1 MDSNLIKYEDLGNN
15 NTNNNFNNEND
26 DSIYYEYA
34 RHKQEQQWNNIRQT
48 LKAVSEIEGDKAGEI
63 QRFKE
68 QFNLPEDFDLKDD
81 DETFEY
87 IKKRK
92 REEYILNQNFARIN
106 PVLAKQLEDPK
117 FAALAH
123 DNIEH
128 LQEYYTTTRSL
139 TAIPRFV
146 KNEIVGLPQGIHK
159 GWLSNERGLLG
170 YQLMT
175 GDENNE
181 YHQGDR
187 IKKFIAADIFG
198 AFSKKQS
205 REEKLERIKEIDKKI
220 GLYNADGVGWLEAG
234 GYYFGQWGRTLP
246 AAATTGIVT
255 AKINAKIGAL
265 MGSVVP
271 VKGTAIGGIL
281 GATTG
286 LPAAYNYMF
295 LNSYMVEGGNS
306 YLDAIQRVGGLNHE
320 DAAKQAQFVG
330 ILAGAVERIGLP
342 FLFGAGSRLTSKT
355 LVGMGSNKWLAG
367 SISRSGLDKKL
378 QPAWNMFNKR
388 ILRKATNVS
397 LSDKFEQLTKYSV
410 SRSIFADIA
419 QNVLT
424 ENATEVTQELIN
436 IIGYNIAAELAT
448 YETTNISAEETGE
461 RILNVLADTTKGM
474 LTFGILTSGGGYYR
488 TANNLRQSDSD
499 QQYIDKMLEITQND
513 KTLKR
518 NKNLWQRYMDL
529 VGERNGV
536 KDFYIDAKTFQQ
548 QLDDNDISMEQLELF
563 SPELSEQLK
572 KADEEGLVGKN
583 IKITTGDYLANVAGT
598 EFHNILRPHIRLGA
612 ETYSQAEFQEVY
624 KIKDQMLDKALTDI
638 KKGTEEFKQ
647 SQREAR
653 AYKKQI
659 KEQLIATGQYTKES
673 ATALANLPLNFAL
686 TFAKRSNMS
695 IKDFLNKYL
704 YSVQFE
710 GKPKTF
716 GDDFFN
722 QNGSIKTESTLFK
735 NWFGKSKI
743 KNADGTPRVA
753 YHGTTASFDRF
764 DLDNPNKYDMGFLGK
779 GIYLT
784 LNEGHAKTYARQ
796 KSVRTNAKEADRV
809 VMPLYVRLENPYRET
824 DRDRK
829 RQIKEGGTAARDN
842 YKNKLISEGHDGVLM
857 VNPTT
862 NEITEVVVFD
872 PNAVKSVNNKGSWS
886 REVDNIYEQQLQ
898 TFEQQSKQQEQG
910 KLVPQAVF
918 QIANI
923 VENFDFA
930 KSKPF
935 ATNRQ
940 FKLEIQ
946 NRVKNEAKKGGVD
959 VSKFTSEVE
968 KYLVQTLL
976 ADANYA
982 LIENPNAIGWYNEK
996 VTKAVRLLSLVY
1008 PKLATD
1014 TRHGFIF
1021 KWALATTSNGIKVD
1035 KNFEYAAD
1043 VYEKWLRSEEE
1054 LGEGNGRLPELM
1066 LNKQGEPTGG
1076 ESRAAMEKSF
1086 RRLNDLL
1093 NNKPFKELEEF
1104 MRTKHTAKEVNE
1116 FVGLDRDG
1124 IQIKTPSDFSMGD
1137 IVYGSAIIGAKIGNG
1152 FFANLYGK
1160 YEQLT
1165 VDRWAMR
1172 TWGRMTGTL
1181 VLDKERLAKQKR
1193 QNIKSIIRALTK
1205 EQKKAFEKLIGR
1217 KLTLGDIDNVALA
1230 INNKS
1235 AGKGVPTQ
1243 MGLIAT
1249 FAEDKKNYDT
1259 YIEIMGQ
1266 PRKGDKT
1273 TSLGDLLRK
1282 QGNGLAKDN
1291 DGQKETPSGPVERR
1305 NIVKVFSQV
1314 LEILQRQNPN
1324 LTMADLQA
1332 LVWYPEKK
1340 LYDSAKLKEAV
1351 VETGY
1356 EDNEAPDYANA
1367 AAGFVATMGISD
1379 DLIQSTIKE
1388 VDDELQTNEQ
1398 PTGIQRDDEGR
1409 RDSVGIGETFQQ
1421 QGTED
1426 TNIDEGTGLPLNP
1439 DGTVTVYHHTSRRNA
1454 EEIRATGQLRS
1465 AGEPDVYVTT
1475 RAIADTGYGNTAV
1488 TIRVDPSRLS
1498 LDDEFPNGRRDYR
1511 LSVGEPRGSI
1521 RVNVGE
1527 FLEQRRDSK
1536 TPKGRFDPK
1545 SFTTLINQESDI
1557 STFFHET
1564 GHYMLSVMEDIVIQ
1578 PDAPADM
1585 VNDFNVLLDFWGV
1598 EDIETWSKFTIE
1610 EKKQYHEAFALNFE
1624 IYLHEGKVPNNDS
1637 RMRKIF
1643 RDFVRYLGEVY
1654 ENIKYELNTQ
1664 YRKLFGKD
1672 LPVLTDEVRSVMD
1685 RMLATNQN
1693 ILLANEIYGMK
1704 AMFLTKEQSGMTD
1717 AEWTDYQARL
1727 QEAFDE
1733 SKEILNQKSMKQLEW
1748 LDNAR
1753 SKYMVNLQRKHKKT
1767 YKKVEAEVTQ
1777 EVQNEKVYRL
1787 INYLKRGETLNDKG
1801 EIVKVQSGY
1810 KLSIESVKQLV
1821 PFHDMKYEMQQL
1833 GYGKSG
1839 MVAKEGQSVE
1849 DVADLFEYANG
1860 LDMIDAILSARKIE
1874 EVIKERTE
1882 QRMLEEY
1889 SELVDERLIELGV
1902 LEALHNE
1909 ARSRFI
1915 SLELKFLS
1923 KSTQPVRLQVAAA
1936 REAALDILSKR
1947 KLQDIKPSEY
1957 TRNEENARKEAEDAI
1972 SKGDEQR
1979 AVEAKRAQLIA
1990 NQLAKEAIEIHK
2002 NYDKAIKKFD
2012 KFLQTDQKFRDKNK
2026 KYKRN
2031 MFLIDAGRAI
2041 LFSFGIGKKKIN
2053 VTEKM
2058 NQIKEYNPFTYEQLQ
2073 PIIEKA
2079 GRKRTQTDLLS
2090 LTSDEFLN
2098 LEETLDFLWHQSL
2111 RDEQIRQGNKLVAFE
2126 EARDPLLKILDKNI
2140 SKSPQARER
2149 LANPPGKRE
2158 AVKTT
2163 FKSRLHKFV
2172 LTLGSNLQ
2180 RMESFTDL
2188 MDGADEVVKGV
2199 GSAVLQL
2206 KGGKLGAFYN
2216 TLYYPIKE
2224 ALNEYRQQQVAIT
2237 KEYTDLVAALDFGN
2251 KESKITAYEFDQVSE
2266 DSDAYTFGTDSDGIG
2281 KVELLGAMLHTGNDS
2296 NLKKL
2301 LLGRG
2306 WGSLNE
2312 DGTLNR
2318 SHWDNFVQR
2327 MKDEGILTQ
2336 SDYVFMQAVWD
2347 LNQKMLPLL
2356 QNAHRELNGF
2366 YFKVVEATPI
2376 VNEFGTFRG
2385 GYVPAKGDPNMT
2397 KQEVEITV
2405 EQLQREFRMSLPMV
2419 EHGMTKER
2427 NENFAQPLS
2436 LNLGYMTK
2444 HIDDTL
2450 RYSYVQPVVKDVLKI
2465 VNDKEFQKKLEILNP
2480 TKTDTLIKP
2489 WLQTVVSQKT
2499 FAPSGMGAEFDSAL
2513 NVTRRRGGMAVMFFN
2528 LKNAIEQYTGVF
2540 PAMLKATPVQMLSS
2554 LQNYIAD
2561 REGTMQAIADLSP
2574 FMADRQLNQIF
2585 DIQDRL
2591 NQLLINPNK
2600 FDSFKDWSTR
2610 HAYFLQQTFQNQVD
2624 AVVWMAV
2631 YNQTHQKLPSS
2642 MSDIEV
2648 QTEAIKQA
2656 DAAVRMTQDSLL
2668 PEDRAGFQN
2677 WNPII
2682 QSISQFTGYFNNI
2695 ANLNNNQYQKITRDI
2710 GFNNKGKG
2718 TEQLFY
2724 MYFYSIMMPAVIAG
2738 IIGRTFA
2745 GNLFLDE
2752 EDDGMIVDDMMKAV
2766 LGDLVDYKKAFV
2778 PIFGNALLIPINQFD
2793 DKPWNDNLVSSP
2805 SLELLVRGSQ
2815 TVFKLPFDLIEGKGI
2830 SGRQVRDISALVTIF
2845 SGIPITP
2852 LGKSGGYLIDV
2863 GTGKV
2868 EPENAMD
2875 LIRGALTGKASKTSR
2890 GL

>member
-15 NTNNNFNNEND
+15 NTNNNFNNEDD
-26 DSIYYEYA
+26 DSIYYEYV

-198 AFSKKQS
+198 AFRGKES
-205 REEKLERIKEIDKKI
+205 REEKLARIKEIDKKI

-246 AAATTGIVT
+246 AAATTGLIT

-265 MGSVVP
+265 TGSVVP
-271 VKGTAIGGIL
+271 VKGTAIGGII

-295 LNSYMVEGGNS
+295 MNSYMVEGGNS

-320 DAAKQAQFVG
+320 DAARQAQFVG

-410 SRSIFADIA
+410 SKSIFADIA

-436 IIGYNIAAELAT
+436 IIGYNIAAEMAT
-448 YETTNISAEETGE
+448 YETTNVSAEETGE

-499 QQYIDKMLEITQND
+499 QEYIDKMLDITQND

-583 IKITTGDYLANVAGT
+583 IKISTGDYLANVAGT

-624 KIKDQMLDKALTDI
+624 KIKDEMLDKALTDI
-638 KKGTEEFKQ
+638 KKGTEEFKE
-647 SQREAR
+647 SQREAK

-673 ATALANLPLNFAL
+673 ATALANLPLHFAL

-695 IKDFLNKYL
+695 IKEFLNKYL

-716 GDDFFN
+716 GDDFFS
-722 QNGSIKTESTLFK
+722 QDGSIRTESTLFK
-735 NWFGKSKI
+735 NWFGKSKM
-743 KNADGTPRVA
+743 KNADGTPMVA

-784 LNEGHAKTYARQ
+784 LNEGHAKRYARQ

-824 DRDRK
+824 DRKTKQR
-829 RQIKEGGTAARDN
+829 IKEGGIAARDN

-898 TFEQQSKQQEQG
+898 TFEQQGKQQEQG

-918 QIANI
+918 QIARI

-930 KSKPF
+930 KSKSF

-946 NRVKNEAKKGGVD
+946 NRVKNEAKKAGVD
-959 VSKFTSEVE
+959 LSKFTVEVE

-976 ADANYA
+976 DDARFA
-982 LIENPNAIGWYNEK
+982 LRENANAVGWYNEK
-996 VTKAVRLLSLVY
+996 VTKAMKIISLAY
-1008 PKLATD
+1008 PKIGTD
-1014 TRHGFIF
+1014 KTHSFAF
-1021 KWALATTSNGIKVD
+1021 KWALAATSNGIDVNT
-1035 KNFEYAAD
+1035 NFRYASAAYEYFD
-1043 VYEKWLRSEEE
+1043 Q
-1054 LGEGNGRLPELM
+1054 NGKLPESFP
-1066 LNKQGEPTGG
+1066 EGG
-1076 ESRAAMEKSF
+1076 QSRLAMEISF
-1086 RRLNDLL
+1086 QTINDLI
-1093 NNKPFKELEEF
+1093 EEKGFAEVEKF
-1104 MRTKHTAKEVNE
+1104 MSTKHTRREVEAYTGKEVTGGFGME
-1116 FVGLDRDG
+1116 E
-1124 IQIKTPSDFSMGD
+1124 
-1137 IVYGSAIIGAKIGNG
+1137 IVYGSAIIGPKIGNG
-1152 FFANLYGK
+1152 FFANLYGN

-1165 VDRWAMR
+1165 LDRWAMR

-1181 VLDKERLAKQKR
+1181 VNDKTRQAKIKR
-1193 QNIKSIIRALTK
+1193 EHIKQIIRSLSK
-1205 EQKKAFEKLIGR
+1205 DQKKAFEAIIKR
-1217 KLTLGDIDNVALA
+1217 KLTLGDIDAVAIAIEKSTTKLA
-1230 INNKS
+1230 NRE
-1235 AGKGVPTQ
+1235 AMMQ
-1243 MGLIAT
+1243 IAT
-1249 FAEDKKNYDT
+1249 FAEDAKNKQIFID
-1259 YIEIMGQ
+1259 IMGQ
-1266 PRKGDKT
+1266 PKKGDKT
-1273 TSLGDLLRK
+1273 ISLGDLLRK
-1282 QGNGLAKDN
+1282 RGNGLAKDL
-1291 DGQKETPSGPVERR
+1291 DGQKEVVSGAPERR
-1305 NIVKVFSQV
+1305 NVEKVFTQV
-1314 LEILQRQNPN
+1314 LNILQQDVKD
-1324 LTMADLQA
+1324 LTMSDLQA

-1356 EDNEAPDYANA
+1356 EDNAAPDYANA
-1367 AAGFVATMGISD
+1367 AVDFAARLGVSD
-1379 DLIQSTIKE
+1379 ADIQSALQE
-1388 VDDELQTNEQ
+1388 VDNDLSVQSEERT
-1398 PTGIQRDDEGR
+1398 TGTQRDDGGSIPVR
-1409 RDSVGIGETFQQ
+1409 TDSETFQQ
-1421 QGTED
+1421 QGREG

-1454 EEIRATGQLRS
+1454 ERIRATGELRS
-1465 AGEPDVYVTT
+1465 SGEPDVYVTT
-1475 RAIADTGYGNTAV
+1475 RAITDTGYGDTAV
-1488 TIRVDPSRLS
+1488 TIRVEPSRLS
-1498 LDDEFPNGRRDYR
+1498 LDDEFPNGRRDFR

-1536 TPKGRFDPK
+1536 GPKGRFDPK

-1564 GHYMLSVMEDIVIQ
+1564 GHYMLSVMEDIVMQ

-1637 RMRKIF
+1637 RMRRIF

-1664 YRKLFGKD
+1664 YKKLFGRD

-1753 SKYMVNLQRKHKKT
+1753 SKYMANLQKKHKKT

-1821 PFHDMKYEMQQL
+1821 PFHDMAFEIKEL
-1833 GYGKSG
+1833 GTGRYG
-1839 MVAKEGQSVE
+1839 MVGKEGQSVE

-1860 LDMIDAILSARKIE
+1860 LDMIDAILSARPIA

-1936 REAALDILSKR
+1936 REAALDILAKR

-1957 TRNEENARKEAEDAI
+1957 TRDEENARKEAEDAI

-2111 RDEQIRQGNKLVAFE
+2111 RDEQIRQGNKLIAFE

-2140 SKSPQARER
+2140 SRSPQARER

-2163 FKSRLHKFV
+2163 FKSKLHKFV

-2224 ALNEYRQQQVAIT
+2224 ALNEYRQQQVVIT

-2251 KESKITAYEFDQVSE
+2251 KESKITAYEFDEVSE
-2266 DSDAYTFGTDSDGIG
+2266 DSDAYTFGTDSDGLG
-2281 KVELLGAMLHTGNDS
+2281 KVELLGAMLHTGNKS

-2312 DGTLNR
+2312 DGTLNTT
-2318 SHWDNFVQR
+2318 HWDNFVQR

-2336 SDYVFMQAVWD
+2336 SDYVFLQAVWD

-2480 TKTDTLIKP
+2480 QKTDTLIKP

-2499 FAPSGMGAEFDSAL
+2499 FAPSGMGAEFDTAL
-2513 NVTRRRGGMAVMFFN
+2513 NATRKRGGMAVMFFN

-2585 DIQDRL
+2585 DIQSRL
-2591 NQLLINPNK
+2591 QELIVNPNNFEK
-2600 FDSFKDWSTR
+2600 FKDWSTK

-2738 IIGRTFA
+2738 MIGRTFA

-2766 LGDLVDYKKAFV
+2766 LGDLVNYKKAFV

-2805 SLELLVRGSQ
+2805 SIELLVRGTQ
-2815 TVFKLPFDLIEGKGI
+2815 TAFKIPFDLIEGKGI

-2868 EPENAMD
+2868 NPENAID
-2875 LIRGALTGKASKTSR
+2875 LIRGTLTGKASKTSR

>member
-1 MDSNLIKYEDLGNN
+1 MNSNLIKYEDLGNN
-15 NTNNNFNNEND
+15 DDNNNFNNENS
-26 DSIYYEYA
+26 DSLFREYA
-34 RHKQEQQWNNIRQT
+34 KYKQDKQWNNIRQT

-128 LQEYYTTTRSL
+128 LQEYYTTTRAL

-146 KNEIVGLPQGIHK
+146 KNELKGLPQGIHK

-198 AFSKKQS
+198 AFRGKES
-205 REEKLERIKEIDKKI
+205 REEKLARIKEIDQKI
-220 GLYNADGVGWLEAG
+220 GLYNEDGVGWLEAG

-255 AKINAKIGAL
+255 SKINAKIGAL
-265 MGSVVP
+265 AGSVVP
-271 VKGTAIGGIL
+271 GKGTVVGGLI

-295 LNSYMVEGGNS
+295 MNSYMVEGGNS

-320 DAAKQAQFVG
+320 DAARQAQFVG
-330 ILAGAVERIGLP
+330 ILAGSVERIGLP
-342 FLFGAGSRLTSKT
+342 FLFGAGSRLVSKSA
-355 LVGMGSNKWLAG
+355 VGMGTSKWLAG

-388 ILRKATNVS
+388 LLRRATNVS

-410 SRSIFADIA
+410 SSNIFADIA

-436 IIGYNIAAELAT
+436 IIGYNIAAEMAT
-448 YETTNISAEETGE
+448 YETTNVSAEEGWD
-461 RILNVLADTTKGM
+461 RIRNVLWDTTKGM
-474 LTFGILTSGGGYYR
+474 LTFGVLTSGGGYYR
-488 TANNLRQSDSD
+488 TVNNLRQSDSD
-499 QQYIDKMLEITQND
+499 QEYIDKMLEITQND

-548 QLDDNDISMEQLELF
+548 QLDENDISMEQLELF
-563 SPELSEQLK
+563 SPELSDQLK

-612 ETYSQAEFQEVY
+612 NTYSQAEFQEVY

-638 KKGTEEFKQ
+638 KKGTAEFKE
-647 SQREAR
+647 SQREAK

-673 ATALANLPLNFAL
+673 ATALANLPLHFAL

-722 QNGSIKTESTLFK
+722 QNGSIRTESTLFK
-735 NWFGKSKI
+735 NWFGKSKM
-743 KNADGTPRVA
+743 KNADGTPMVA

-824 DRDRK
+824 DRKTKQR
-829 RQIKEGGTAARDN
+829 IKEGGKAARDN

-862 NEITEVVVFD
+862 NEVTEVVVFD

-898 TFEQQSKQQEQG
+898 TFEQQGKQQEQG
-910 KLVPQAVF
+910 KLVPQAIF
-918 QIANI
+918 QIANLR
-923 VENFDFA
+923 ESFDFA
-930 KSKPF
+930 KGKTY
-935 ATNRQ
+935 ATNRD
-940 FKLEIQ
+940 FKLALQE
-946 NRVKNEAKKGGVD
+946 RVINEAKKAKVD
-959 VSKFTSEVE
+959 VKQFTAEVE
-968 KYLVQTLL
+968 KYLVQTVL
-976 ADANYA
+976 ADAIFA
-982 LIENPNAIGWYNEK
+982 LEENSNAIGWYNEK
-996 VTKAVRLLSLVY
+996 ITKAKALLAKVH
-1008 PKLATD
+1008 PELATNPEANFAF
-1014 TRHGFIF
+1014 T
-1021 KWALATTSNGIKVD
+1021 WALANTSNGIKVD
-1035 KNFEYAAD
+1035 KNFELAEQAYSYWEENGEFPLDIGIGDASAAINNNFKLFNRLIK
-1043 VYEKWLRSEEE
+1043 EKGFESFENFMKTTHTVKEVE
-1054 LGEGNGRLPELM
+1054 AYTNDEVSGET
-1066 LNKQGEPTGG
+1066 QGE
-1076 ESRAAMEKSF
+1076 
-1086 RRLNDLL
+1086 
-1093 NNKPFKELEEF
+1093 
-1104 MRTKHTAKEVNE
+1104 
-1116 FVGLDRDG
+1116 
-1124 IQIKTPSDFSMGD
+1124 
-1137 IVYGSAIIGAKIGNG
+1137 IVYGAAVMGPKIGNG
-1152 FFANLYGK
+1152 FFANLYGN

-1165 VDRWAMR
+1165 MDRWLMR
-1172 TWGRMTGTL
+1172 TWGRMRGEL
-1181 VLDKERLAKQKR
+1181 VIDYTKQAKVKRGQLKELIKALSLKEKKQLSEIIGIKVKLSNLDEVGVAIQKASTKDAKRKKMNEIATVLEKPERKQFLFNLLGKPQKRYPHISIGGEIRKGGNALAKY
-1193 QNIKSIIRALTK
+1193 L
-1205 EQKKAFEKLIGR
+1205 
-1217 KLTLGDIDNVALA
+1217 
-1230 INNKS
+1230 
-1235 AGKGVPTQ
+1235 
-1243 MGLIAT
+1243 
-1249 FAEDKKNYDT
+1249 
-1259 YIEIMGQ
+1259 
-1266 PRKGDKT
+1266 
-1273 TSLGDLLRK
+1273 
-1282 QGNGLAKDN
+1282 
-1291 DGQKETPSGPVERR
+1291 DGQKEAPSGAPERR
-1305 NIVKVFSQV
+1305 NIRKVFSQV
-1314 LEILQRQNPN
+1314 LSELQQNEKD

-1332 LVWYPEKK
+1332 LLWYPERR
-1340 LYDSAKLKEAV
+1340 LYDAAKLDSQ
-1351 VETGY
+1351 ETNSGY

-1367 AAGFVATMGISD
+1367 AEALARQQGVSD
-1379 DLIQSTIKE
+1379 ADIQTTLQE
-1388 VDDELQTNEQ
+1388 VDNELERQATIGTRGSESGKGR
-1398 PTGIQRDDEGR
+1398 TGGVRKTD
-1409 RDSVGIGETFQQ
+1409 TFQQ
-1421 QGTED
+1421 QGTTD
-1426 TNIDEGTGLPLNP
+1426 TNIDESTGLPLNP
-1439 DGTVTVYHHTSRRNA
+1439 DGTVTVYHHTNRRAA
-1454 EEIRATGQLRS
+1454 EAIRATGELTS

-1475 RAIADTGYGNTAV
+1475 RAITDTGYGNTAV

-1498 LDDEFPNGRRDYR
+1498 LDDEFPNGRRDFR

-1527 FLEQRRDSK
+1527 FLEQRKDNK
-1536 TPKGRFDPK
+1536 GPKGRFDPK

-1564 GHYMLSVMEDIVIQ
+1564 GHYMLSVMEDIVMQ
-1578 PDAPADM
+1578 PDAPVDM

-1598 EDIETWSKFTIE
+1598 EDIETWSKFSLE

-1637 RMRKIF
+1637 KMRKIF

-1664 YRKLFGKD
+1664 YKKLFGRD

-1704 AMFLTKEQSGMTD
+1704 AMFLTKEESGMTD
-1717 AEWTDYQARL
+1717 AEWTDYQTRL

-1733 SKEILNQKSMKQLEW
+1733 SKEILNQKSMAQLEW
-1748 LDNAR
+1748 LDGAR
-1753 SKYMVNLQRKHKKT
+1753 GKYLANLQRKHKKT

-1787 INYLKRGETLNDKG
+1787 INYLKRGETTNDKG
-1801 EIVKVQSGY
+1801 ELVKVQSGY
-1810 KLSIESVKQLV
+1810 KISIESVKQLV
-1821 PFHDMKYEMQQL
+1821 PFHEMKYELQQL

-1860 LDMIDAILSARKIE
+1860 LDMIDAILSARPIT

-1936 REAALDILSKR
+1936 REAALDILAKR

-1957 TRNEENARKEAEDAI
+1957 SRDELNARKEAEDAI

-1979 AVEAKRAQLIA
+1979 AVQAKRAQLIK

-2002 NYDKAIKKFD
+2002 NYDKAIKKFE

-2079 GRKRTQTDLLS
+2079 GRKRGQTDLLS
-2090 LTSDEFLN
+2090 LTNDEFLN

-2140 SKSPQARER
+2140 SRSPQARER

-2163 FKSRLHKFV
+2163 FKTRLHKFV

-2188 MDGADEVVKGV
+2188 MDGADEVVKGL

-2206 KGGKLGAFYN
+2206 KGGKLGKFYN

-2224 ALNEYRQQQVAIT
+2224 ALNEYRQQQVVIT

-2251 KESKITAYEFDQVSE
+2251 KESKITAYEFDEVGN

-2318 SHWDNFVQR
+2318 THWDNFVQR

-2336 SDYVFMQAVWD
+2336 SDYVFLQAVWD

-2397 KQEVEITV
+2397 KQDVEITV

-2444 HIDDTL
+2444 HIDDSL

-2480 TKTDTLIKP
+2480 AKLDTLIKP
-2489 WLQTVVSQKT
+2489 WLQTVVSQRT
-2499 FAPSGMGAEFDSAL
+2499 FAPSGMGAEFDATL
-2513 NVTRRRGGMAVMFFN
+2513 NATRKRGGIAVMFFN

-2585 DIQDRL
+2585 DIQNRL
-2591 NQLLINPNK
+2591 QELIVNPNDFTK
-2600 FDSFKDWSTR
+2600 FKDWSTR

-2631 YNQTHQKLPSS
+2631 YNQTHQKLPTT

-2724 MYFYSIMMPAVIAG
+2724 MYFYSIMMPAIIAG
-2738 IIGRTFA
+2738 MIGRTFA

-2766 LGDLVDYKKAFV
+2766 LGDLVNYKKAFV

-2815 TVFKLPFDLIEGKGI
+2815 TAFKLPVDLIQGKGI

-2845 SGIPITP
+2845 SGIPVTP
-2852 LGKSGGYLIDV
+2852 FGKSGGYLIDV

-2868 EPENAMD
+2868 NPENTLD
-2875 LIRGALTGKASKTSR
+2875 LIRGAITGKASKASR

>member
-15 NTNNNFNNEND
+15 NTNNNFNNEDD

-205 REEKLERIKEIDKKI
+205 REEKLARIKEIDKKI

-265 MGSVVP
+265 TGSVVP
-271 VKGTAIGGIL
+271 GKGTVVGGII

-295 LNSYMVEGGNS
+295 MNSYMVEGGNS

-448 YETTNISAEETGE
+448 YETTNVSAEETGE

-499 QQYIDKMLEITQND
+499 QEYIDKMLDITQND

-572 KADEEGLVGKN
+572 RADEEGLVGKN
-583 IKITTGDYLANVAGT
+583 IKISTGDYLANVAGT

-624 KIKDQMLDKALTDI
+624 KIKDEMLDKALNDI
-638 KKGTEEFKQ
+638 KKGTELFKE

-673 ATALANLPLNFAL
+673 ATALANLPLHFAL

-695 IKDFLNKYL
+695 IKEFLNKYL

-722 QNGSIKTESTLFK
+722 QDGSIRTESTLFK
-735 NWFGKSKI
+735 NWFGKSKM
-743 KNADGTPRVA
+743 KNADGTPIVA

-796 KSVRTNAKEADRV
+796 KSVRTGAKEADRV

-829 RQIKEGGTAARDN
+829 RQIKEGGIAARDD

-862 NEITEVVVFD
+862 NEVTEVVVFD

-898 TFEQQSKQQEQG
+898 TFEQQGKQQEQG

-918 QIANI
+918 QIARI

-930 KSKPF
+930 KSKSF

-946 NRVKNEAKKGGVD
+946 NRVKNEAKKAGVD
-959 VSKFTSEVE
+959 LSKFTVEVE

-976 ADANYA
+976 DDARFA
-982 LIENPNAIGWYNEK
+982 LRENANAVGWYNEK
-996 VTKAVRLLSLVY
+996 VTKAMKIISLAY
-1008 PKLATD
+1008 PKIGSDKKHSFA
-1014 TRHGFIF
+1014 F
-1021 KWALATTSNGIKVD
+1021 KWALAATSNGIDVNT
-1035 KNFEYAAD
+1035 NFRYASAAYEYFD
-1043 VYEKWLRSEEE
+1043 Q
-1054 LGEGNGRLPELM
+1054 NGKLPESFP
-1066 LNKQGEPTGG
+1066 EGG
-1076 ESRAAMEKSF
+1076 QSRLAMEISF
-1086 RRLNDLL
+1086 QTIN
-1093 NNKPFKELEEF
+1093 ELIEEKGFAEVEKF
-1104 MRTKHTAKEVNE
+1104 MSTKHTRREVEAYTGKEVTGGFGME
-1116 FVGLDRDG
+1116 E
-1124 IQIKTPSDFSMGD
+1124 
-1137 IVYGSAIIGAKIGNG
+1137 IVYGSAIMGPKIGNG
-1152 FFANLYGK
+1152 FFANLYGN

-1165 VDRWAMR
+1165 LDRWAMR

-1181 VLDKERLAKQKR
+1181 VNDKTRQAKIKR
-1193 QNIKSIIRALTK
+1193 EHIKQIIRSLSK
-1205 EQKKAFEKLIGR
+1205 DQKKAFEAIIKR
-1217 KLTLGDIDNVALA
+1217 KLTLGDIDAVAIAIEKSTTKLA
-1230 INNKS
+1230 NRE
-1235 AGKGVPTQ
+1235 AMMQ
-1243 MGLIAT
+1243 IAT
-1249 FAEDKKNYDT
+1249 FAEDAKNKQIFID
-1259 YIEIMGQ
+1259 IMGQ
-1266 PRKGDKT
+1266 PKKGDKT
-1273 TSLGDLLRK
+1273 ISLGDLLRK
-1282 QGNGLAKDN
+1282 RGNGLAKDL
-1291 DGQKETPSGPVERR
+1291 DGQKEVVSGAPERR
-1305 NIVKVFSQV
+1305 NVEKVFTQV
-1314 LEILQRQNPN
+1314 LNILQQDVKD
-1324 LTMADLQA
+1324 LTMSDLQA

-1356 EDNEAPDYANA
+1356 EDNAAPDYANA
-1367 AAGFVATMGISD
+1367 AVDFAARLGVSD
-1379 DLIQSTIKE
+1379 ADIQSALQE
-1388 VDDELQTNEQ
+1388 VDNDLSVQSEERT
-1398 PTGIQRDDEGR
+1398 TGTQRDDGR
-1409 RDSVGIGETFQQ
+1409 SISVRTDSETFQQ
-1421 QGTED
+1421 QGRED

-1454 EEIRATGQLRS
+1454 ERIRATGELRS
-1465 AGEPDVYVTT
+1465 AAEPDVYVTT
-1475 RAIADTGYGNTAV
+1475 RAITDTGYGDTAV
-1488 TIRVDPSRLS
+1488 TIRVEPSRLS

-1511 LSVGEPRGSI
+1511 LSVGKPRGSI

-1536 TPKGRFDPK
+1536 GPKGRFDPK

-1564 GHYMLSVMEDIVIQ
+1564 GHYMLSVMEDIVMQ

-1598 EDIETWSKFTIE
+1598 EDMETWSKFTIE

-1637 RMRKIF
+1637 RMRRIF

-1664 YRKLFGKD
+1664 YKKLFGRD

-1753 SKYMVNLQRKHKKT
+1753 SKYMVNLQKKHKKT
-1767 YKKVEAEVTQ
+1767 YKKVETEVTQ

-1821 PFHDMKYEMQQL
+1821 PFHDMAYEIKEL
-1833 GYGKSG
+1833 GTGRYG
-1839 MVAKEGQSVE
+1839 MVGKEGQSVE

-1860 LDMIDAILSARKIE
+1860 LDMIDAILSARPIA

-1936 REAALDILSKR
+1936 REAALDILAKR

-1957 TRNEENARKEAEDAI
+1957 TRDEENARKEAEDAI

-2111 RDEQIRQGNKLVAFE
+2111 RDEQIRQGNKLIAFE
-2126 EARDPLLKILDKNI
+2126 EARDPLLKILDRNI
-2140 SKSPQARER
+2140 SRSPQARER

-2163 FKSRLHKFV
+2163 FKSKLHKFV

-2216 TLYYPIKE
+2216 TLYYPIKQ
-2224 ALNEYRQQQVAIT
+2224 ALNEYRQQQVVIT

-2251 KESKITAYEFDQVSE
+2251 KESKITAYEFDEVSD
-2266 DSDAYTFGTDSDGIG
+2266 DSAAYTFGTDSDGLG
-2281 KVELLGAMLHTGNDS
+2281 KVELLGAMLHTGNKS

-2312 DGTLNR
+2312 DGTLNTT
-2318 SHWDNFVQR
+2318 HWDNFVQR

-2336 SDYVFMQAVWD
+2336 SDYVFLQAVWD

-2366 YFKVVEATPI
+2366 YFKVVEPTPI

-2480 TKTDTLIKP
+2480 QKTDTLIKP

-2499 FAPSGMGAEFDSAL
+2499 FAPSGMGAEFDTAL
-2513 NVTRRRGGMAVMFFN
+2513 NATRKRGGMAVMFFN

-2585 DIQDRL
+2585 DIQSRL
-2591 NQLLINPNK
+2591 QELIVNPNNLQK
-2600 FDSFKDWSTR
+2600 FKDWSTK

-2631 YNQTHQKLPSS
+2631 YNQTHQKLPTS

-2724 MYFYSIMMPAVIAG
+2724 MYFYSIMMPAILAG
-2738 IIGRTFA
+2738 MIGRTFA

-2752 EDDGMIVDDMMKAV
+2752 EDDGMIIDDMMKAV

-2815 TVFKLPFDLIEGKGI
+2815 TAVKLPFDLIEGKGI

-2845 SGIPITP
+2845 SGIPFTP

-2868 EPENAMD
+2868 NPENAMD
-2875 LIRGALTGKASKTSR
+2875 LIRGTLTGKASKASR

>member
-1 MDSNLIKYEDLGNN
+1 MNSNLIKYEDLENN
-15 NTNNNFNNEND
+15 DDNNNFNNENS
-26 DSIYYEYA
+26 DSLFREYA
-34 RHKQEQQWNNIRQT
+34 KYKQDKQWDNIRQT
-48 LKAVSEIEGDKAGEI
+48 LKAVSEINGDKAGEI

-106 PVLAKQLEDPK
+106 PILAKQLEDPK

-128 LQEYYTTTRSL
+128 LQEYYTTTRAL

-146 KNEIVGLPQGIHK
+146 KNELKGLPQGIHK

-198 AFSKKQS
+198 AFRGKES
-205 REEKLERIKEIDKKI
+205 REEKLARIKEIDKKI
-220 GLYNADGVGWLEAG
+220 GLYNEDGVGWLEAG

-255 AKINAKIGAL
+255 SKINAKIGAL
-265 MGSVVP
+265 AGSVVP
-271 VKGTAIGGIL
+271 GKGTVVGGLI

-295 LNSYMVEGGNS
+295 MNSYMVEGGNS
-306 YLDAIQRVGGLNHE
+306 YLDAIQKVGGLNHE
-320 DAAKQAQFVG
+320 DAARQAQVVG
-330 ILAGAVERIGLP
+330 LLAGAVERIGLP
-342 FLFGAGSRLTSKT
+342 FLFGAGSRLVSKSA
-355 LVGMGSNKWLAG
+355 VGMGTSKWLAG

-388 ILRKATNVS
+388 LLRRATNVS

-436 IIGYNIAAELAT
+436 IIGYNIAAEMAT
-448 YETTNISAEETGE
+448 YETTNVSAEEGWD
-461 RILNVLADTTKGM
+461 RIRNVFWDTTKGM
-474 LTFGILTSGGGYYR
+474 LTFGVLTSGGGYYR
-488 TANNLRQSDSD
+488 TANNLRQSNSD
-499 QQYIDKMLEITQND
+499 QEYIDKMLDITQND

-563 SPELSEQLK
+563 SPELSDQLK

-583 IKITTGDYLANVAGT
+583 IKISTGDYLANVAGT

-624 KIKDQMLDKALTDI
+624 KIKDEMLDKALTDI
-638 KKGTEEFKQ
+638 KKGTELFKE

-673 ATALANLPLNFAL
+673 ATALANLPLTFAL

-695 IKDFLNKYL
+695 IKEFLNKYL

-710 GKPKTF
+710 GKPKNF

-722 QNGSIKTESTLFK
+722 QNGSIKTESPLFK
-735 NWFGKSKI
+735 NWFGKSKM
-743 KNADGTPRVA
+743 KNADGTPQVL

-784 LNEGHAKTYARQ
+784 LNEGHAKRYARQ

-824 DRDRK
+824 DRKTKQR
-829 RQIKEGGTAARDN
+829 IKEGGIAARNN
-842 YKNKLISEGHDGVLM
+842 YKNKLISEGYDGVLM
-857 VNPTT
+857 INPTT

-898 TFEQQSKQQEQG
+898 TFEQQGKQQDQG
-910 KLVPQAVF
+910 KPVSQEIF
-918 QIANI
+918 QLAKIT
-923 VENFDFA
+923 ENFDFA
-930 KSKPF
+930 SSKPF
-935 ATNRQ
+935 KTIKD
-940 FKLEIQ
+940 FKVEIQ
-946 NRVKNEAKKGGVD
+946 KRILAAAKKAGVNLSD
-959 VSKFTSEVE
+959 ASVETE

-976 ADANYA
+976 ADAQYA

-996 VTKAVRLLSLVY
+996 VTKAKALLAKVY
-1008 PKLATD
+1008 PELLTD
-1014 TRHGFIF
+1014 TASNFAF
-1021 KWALATTSNGIKVD
+1021 TWALATTSNGIDVNT
-1035 KNFEYAAD
+1035 NFQLTQE
-1043 VYEKWLRSEEE
+1043 VYSYWKENSKFPVPF
-1054 LGEGNGRLPELM
+1054 GQGKAGR
-1066 LNKQGEPTGG
+1066 
-1076 ESRAAMEKSF
+1076 AMTKSF
-1086 RRLNDLL
+1086 RLIN
-1093 NNKPFKELEEF
+1093 ELIEKNGVEDVEKF
-1104 MRTKHTAKEVNE
+1104 MSTTHTVKEVE
-1116 FVGLDRDG
+1116 TYTGVE
-1124 IQIKTPSDFSMGD
+1124 IKDFGKTE
-1137 IVYGSAIIGAKIGNG
+1137 IVYGAAVIGPKIGNG
-1152 FFANLYGK
+1152 FFANLYGN

-1165 VDRWAMR
+1165 LDRWAMR

-1181 VLDKERLAKQKR
+1181 VTDYTKQAKNKR
-1193 QNIKSIIRALTK
+1193 EQLKQYIKALTK
-1205 EQKKAFEKLIGR
+1205 EQKKEFEKILGR
-1217 KLTLGDIDNVALA
+1217 KLTLGDLDAVAKRIETRTSIPANVKLMAAISLVDSNNDVADTITNIKGKPIKGEKRISIGDEIRKAGNSLA
-1230 INNKS
+1230 
-1235 AGKGVPTQ
+1235 GY
-1243 MGLIAT
+1243 L
-1249 FAEDKKNYDT
+1249 
-1259 YIEIMGQ
+1259 
-1266 PRKGDKT
+1266 
-1273 TSLGDLLRK
+1273 
-1282 QGNGLAKDN
+1282 
-1291 DGQKETPSGPVERR
+1291 DGQKEQPKGPPERR
-1305 NIVKVFSQV
+1305 FIEKIFGQV
-1314 LEILQRQNPN
+1314 LPILQQNNPD

-1332 LVWYPEKK
+1332 LMWYPEKK
-1340 LYDSAKLKEAV
+1340 LYDTAKLKEAV

-1356 EDNEAPDYANA
+1356 EDNAAPDYANA
-1367 AAGFVATMGISD
+1367 AASLVATMGISEAE
-1379 DLIQSTIKE
+1379 IQSTLQEI
-1388 VDDELQTNEQ
+1388 DNELSIQSEEQ
-1398 PTGIQRDDEGR
+1398 SGDTQRD
-1409 RDSVGIGETFQQ
+1409 VGESGTIRGTDTFQQ
-1421 QGTED
+1421 QGRED

-1439 DGTVTVYHHTSRRNA
+1439 DGTVTVYHHTNRRAA

-1465 AGEPDVYVTT
+1465 SGEPDVYVTT
-1475 RAIADTGYGNTAV
+1475 RAITDTGYGDTAV
-1488 TIRVDPSRLS
+1488 AIRVEPSRLS

-1521 RVNVGE
+1521 QVNVGE

-1536 TPKGRFDPK
+1536 GPKGRFDPK

-1564 GHYMLSVMEDIVIQ
+1564 GHYMLSVMEDIVMQ

-1637 RMRKIF
+1637 RMRRIF

-1664 YRKLFGKD
+1664 YKKLFGRD

-1753 SKYMVNLQRKHKKT
+1753 SKYMANLQKKHKKT

-1874 EVIKERTE
+1874 DVIKERTE

-1936 REAALDILSKR
+1936 REAALDILAKR

-1957 TRNEENARKEAEDAI
+1957 TRDEENARKEAEDAI

-2079 GRKRTQTDLLS
+2079 GRKRMQTDLLS

-2111 RDEQIRQGNKLVAFE
+2111 RDEQIRQGNKLIAFE

-2140 SKSPQARER
+2140 SRSPQARER

-2163 FKSRLHKFV
+2163 FKSKLHKFV

-2216 TLYYPIKE
+2216 TLYYPIKQ
-2224 ALNEYRQQQVAIT
+2224 ALNEYRQQQVVIT

-2251 KESKITAYEFDQVSE
+2251 KESKITAYEFDEVSE
-2266 DSDAYTFGTDSDGIG
+2266 DSAAYTFGTDSDGLG
-2281 KVELLGAMLHTGNDS
+2281 KVELLGAMLHTGNKS

-2312 DGTLNR
+2312 DGTLNTT
-2318 SHWDNFVQR
+2318 HWDNFVQR

-2336 SDYVFMQAVWD
+2336 SDYVFLQAVWD

-2366 YFKVVEATPI
+2366 YFKVVEPTPI

-2480 TKTDTLIKP
+2480 QKTDTLIKP

-2499 FAPSGMGAEFDSAL
+2499 FAPSGMGAEFDTAL
-2513 NVTRRRGGMAVMFFN
+2513 NATRKRGGMAVMFFN

-2585 DIQDRL
+2585 DIQSRL
-2591 NQLLINPNK
+2591 QELIVNPNNFEK
-2600 FDSFKDWSTR
+2600 FKDWSTK

-2738 IIGRTFA
+2738 MIGRTFA

-2805 SLELLVRGSQ
+2805 SIELLVRGTQ
-2815 TVFKLPFDLIEGKGI
+2815 TAFKLPFDLIEGKGI

-2868 EPENAMD
+2868 NPENAMD
-2875 LIRGALTGKASKTSR
+2875 LIRGTLTGKASKASR

>member
-1 MDSNLIKYEDLGNN
+1 MDSNFIKYEDLE
-15 NTNNNFNNEND
+15 NNFNNEND
-26 DSIYYEYA
+26 DDLFREYA
-34 RHKQEQQWNNIRQT
+34 KYKQNNQWNNIRQT
-48 LKAVSEIEGDKAGEI
+48 LKAVSELDGDKAGEI
-63 QRFKE
+63 QKFKE
-68 QFNLPEDFDLKDD
+68 QFNLPDDFDLKDD

-123 DNIEH
+123 DNIEN
-128 LQEYYTTTRSL
+128 LQEYYTTTRAL

-146 KNEIVGLPQGIHK
+146 INELQGLPQGIHK

-175 GDENNE
+175 GDENSQYN
-181 YHQGDR
+181 QGDR

-198 AFSKKQS
+198 AFSGQES
-205 REEKLERIKEIDKKI
+205 REEKLARIKEIDKQI
-220 GLYNADGVGWLEAG
+220 ALYNEDGVGWLEAG
-234 GYYFGQWGRTLP
+234 GYYAGQWSRTLP

-255 AKINAKIGAL
+255 SKINAKIGAL

-271 VKGTAIGGIL
+271 GKGTLVGGII

-306 YLDAIQRVGGLNHE
+306 YLDAIQKVGGLNHE
-320 DAAKQAQFVG
+320 DAAKQAQVVG
-330 ILAGAVERIGLP
+330 LLAGGVERIGLP
-342 FLFGAGSRLTSKT
+342 FLAKGTSSLISKGAVK
-355 LVGMGSNKWLAG
+355 VGSNQWVVGAFSK
-367 SISRSGLDKKL
+367 SGLEKKL

-388 ILRKATNVS
+388 LLRRAVNVS

-410 SRSIFADIA
+410 SRSVFTDIA
-419 QNVLT
+419 QNILT
-424 ENATEVTQELIN
+424 ENATEITQELIN
-436 IIGYNIAAELAT
+436 IIGYNIAAEMAT
-448 YETTNISAEETGE
+448 YETENVSAEETWD
-461 RILNVLADTTKGM
+461 RIRNVIADTTKGM
-474 LTFGILTSGGGYYR
+474 LTFGILTSGGGYYQ
-488 TANNLRQSDSD
+488 TTNNLRQSESD

-536 KDFYIDAKTFQQ
+536 SDFYIDAKTFQQ

-563 SPELSEQLK
+563 NSDLSDQLK
-572 KADEEGLVGKN
+572 NAEEEGLVGKS

-598 EFHNILRPHIRLGA
+598 EFHNILRPHIRLGK

-624 KIKDQMLDKALTDI
+624 KIKDEMLDKALTDI
-638 KKGTEEFKQ
+638 KKGTALFKE
-647 SQREAR
+647 SQKEAR
-653 AYKKQI
+653 AYKAQI

-686 TFAKRSNMS
+686 TFAKRSNLS
-695 IKDFLNKYL
+695 IKDFLNRYL

-710 GKPKTF
+710 GKPETF
-716 GDDFFN
+716 GDDYFN
-722 QNGSIKTESTLFK
+722 QDGSIRTESTLFK
-735 NWFGKSKI
+735 NWFGKSKMV
-743 KNADGTPRVA
+743 NADGTPIVA

-784 LNEGHAKTYARQ
+784 LNEGHAKRYARQ
-796 KSVRTNAKEADRV
+796 KSVRTGAKEADRV
-809 VMPLYVRLENPYRET
+809 VMPLYVRLENPYVET
-824 DRDRK
+824 DQERK
-829 RQIKEGGTAARDN
+829 KQIKIGGKAARDN
-842 YKNKLISEGHDGVLM
+842 YKNKLISEGHDGVILL
-857 VNPTT
+857 NPVT
-862 NEITEVVVFD
+862 NEVTEVVVFD
-872 PNAVKSVNNKGSWS
+872 TNAVKSINNKGSWS
-886 REVDNIYEQQLQ
+886 REIDNIYEQQLQ
-898 TFEQQSKQQEQG
+898 TFEQQGKQQKQG
-910 KLVPQAVF
+910 KFVPQAVF
-918 QIANI
+918 QIARI

-930 KSKPF
+930 TSKPF

-946 NRVKNEAKKGGVD
+946 NRVKAEAKKAGVD
-959 VSKFTSEVE
+959 LSKFTVEVE

-976 ADANYA
+976 DDARFA
-982 LIENPNAIGWYNEK
+982 LRENANAVGWYNEK
-996 VTKAVRLLSLVY
+996 VTKAMKVISLAY
-1008 PKLATD
+1008 PKIATD
-1014 TRHGFIF
+1014 IEHSFAF
-1021 KWALATTSNGIKVD
+1021 KWALAATSNGIDVNT
-1035 KNFEYAAD
+1035 NFRYASAAYEYFD
-1043 VYEKWLRSEEE
+1043 Q
-1054 LGEGNGRLPELM
+1054 NGKLPESFP
-1066 LNKQGEPTGG
+1066 EGG
-1076 ESRAAMEKSF
+1076 QSRLAMEISF
-1086 RRLNDLL
+1086 QTINQLI
-1093 NNKPFKELEEF
+1093 EEKGFAEVEQF
-1104 MRTKHTAKEVNE
+1104 MKTKHTRREVEAFTGKEVTGGFGME
-1116 FVGLDRDG
+1116 EL
-1124 IQIKTPSDFSMGD
+1124 
-1137 IVYGSAIIGAKIGNG
+1137 VYGSAIIGPKIGNG
-1152 FFANLYGK
+1152 FFANLYGN

-1165 VDRWAMR
+1165 LDRWAMR

-1181 VLDKERLAKQKR
+1181 VNDKSKQAKIKR
-1193 QNIKSIIRALTK
+1193 EHIKQIIRSLSK
-1205 EQKKAFEKLIGR
+1205 EQKKAFELIIKR
-1217 KLTLGDIDNVALA
+1217 KLTLGDIDA
-1230 INNKS
+1230 IAIAIEKATTKPANR
-1235 AGKGVPTQ
+1235 AAMMQ
-1243 MGLIAT
+1243 IAT
-1249 FAEDKKNYDT
+1249 FTEDAKNKQIFID
-1259 YIEIMGQ
+1259 IMGQ
-1266 PRKGDKT
+1266 PKKGDKT
-1273 TSLGDLLRK
+1273 VSLGDLLRK
-1282 QGNGLAKDN
+1282 RGNGLAKDL
-1291 DGQKETPSGPVERR
+1291 DGQKEVVSGAPERR
-1305 NIVKVFSQV
+1305 NVEKVFTQV
-1314 LEILQRQNPN
+1314 LSILQQDVKD
-1324 LTMADLQA
+1324 LTMSDLQA

-1356 EDNEAPDYANA
+1356 EDNAAPDYANA
-1367 AAGFVATMGISD
+1367 AVDFAARLGVSD
-1379 DLIQSTIKE
+1379 ADIQLALQE
-1388 VDDELQTNEQ
+1388 VDNDLSVQSEERT
-1398 PTGIQRDDEGR
+1398 TGTQRDDGGSIFVR
-1409 RDSVGIGETFQQ
+1409 TDSETFQQ
-1421 QGTED
+1421 QGRID
-1426 TNIDEGTGLPLNP
+1426 TITGLPINP
-1439 DGTVTVYHHTSRRNA
+1439 DGTVTVYHHTNKRAA
-1454 EEIRATGQLRS
+1454 ESIKGTNQLRS

-1475 RAIADTGYGNTAV
+1475 RAIADTGYGDTAV
-1488 TIRVDPSRLS
+1488 AIRVEPSRLS
-1498 LDDEFPNGRRDYR
+1498 LDDEFPNGRKDFR
-1511 LSVGEPRGSI
+1511 LTVGKPRGSI
-1521 RVNVGE
+1521 QVKVGE
-1527 FLEQRRDSK
+1527 FYEQRSK
-1536 TPKGRFDPK
+1536 NPKGRFDPK
-1545 SFTTLINQESDI
+1545 SFTTLINSESDI

-1564 GHYMLSVMEDIVIQ
+1564 GHYMLSVMEDIVMQ
-1578 PDAPADM
+1578 PDAPADI

-1598 EDIETWSKFTIE
+1598 KDIDTWSKFSIE
-1610 EKKQYHEAFALNFE
+1610 QKKEYHEAFALNFE

-1637 RMRKIF
+1637 RMRRIF

-1654 ENIKYELNTQ
+1654 NNIKYELNTQ
-1664 YRKLFGKD
+1664 YRKLFGRD

-1685 RMLATNQN
+1685 RMLATDQN

-1727 QEAFDE
+1727 QDAFDE
-1733 SKEILNQKSMKQLEW
+1733 SKEILNQKSMAQLQW

-1753 SKYMVNLQRKHKKT
+1753 SKYMANIQKKHKKV
-1767 YKKVEAEVTQ
+1767 YKEVEAEVTQ

-1787 INYLKRGETLNDKG
+1787 INYLKRGETTNDKG
-1801 EIVKVQSGY
+1801 QIVKVQSGY
-1810 KLSIESVKQLV
+1810 KLSLESVRQLV
-1821 PFHDMKYEMQQL
+1821 PFHDMAFEIKEL
-1833 GYGKSG
+1833 GTGRYG

-1849 DVADLFEYANG
+1849 TVADLFEYANG
-1860 LDMIDAILSARKIE
+1860 LDMIDAILTARPIA

-1889 SELVDERLIELGV
+1889 SELVDERIIELNV

-1936 REAALDILSKR
+1936 REAALDILAKR

-1957 TRNEENARKEAEDAI
+1957 TRDEENARKEAEDAI

-1979 AVEAKRAQLIA
+1979 AVEAKRSQLIA
-1990 NQLAKEAIEIHK
+1990 NQLAKEAIQIHK
-2002 NYDKAIKKFD
+2002 NYDNAIKKFN

-2041 LFSFGIGKKKIN
+2041 LYSFGIGKKKIN

-2111 RDEQIRQGNKLVAFE
+2111 RDEQIRQGNKLIAFE
-2126 EARDPLLKILDKNI
+2126 EARDPLLKILDRNI
-2140 SKSPQARER
+2140 SRSPQARER

-2163 FKSRLHKFV
+2163 FKSKLHKFV

-2224 ALNEYRQQQVAIT
+2224 ALNEYRQQQVVIT
-2237 KEYTDLVAALDFGN
+2237 KEYTDLVAALNFGN
-2251 KESKITAYEFDQVSE
+2251 KENKITAYEFDQVSE
-2266 DSDAYTFGTDSDGIG
+2266 DSDAYTFGTDSDGLG
-2281 KVELLGAMLHTGNDS
+2281 KVELLGAMLHTGNKS

-2312 DGTLNR
+2312 DGTLNTT
-2318 SHWDNFVQR
+2318 HWDNFVQR

-2336 SDYVFMQAVWD
+2336 SDYVFLQAVWD

-2356 QNAHRELNGF
+2356 QKAHRELNGF

-2480 TKTDTLIKP
+2480 QKTETLIKP

-2499 FAPSGMGAEFDSAL
+2499 FAPSGMGAEFDTAL
-2513 NVTRRRGGMAVMFFN
+2513 NATRKRGGMAVMFFN

-2585 DIQDRL
+2585 DIQSRL
-2591 NQLLINPNK
+2591 QELIVNPNNFEK
-2600 FDSFKDWSTR
+2600 FKDWSTK

-2738 IIGRTFA
+2738 MIGRTFA

-2766 LGDLVDYKKAFV
+2766 LGDLVNYKKAFV

-2815 TVFKLPFDLIEGKGI
+2815 TAFKLPVDLIEGKGI

-2852 LGKSGGYLIDV
+2852 IGKSSGYLIDV

-2868 EPENAMD
+2868 NPENTFD
-2875 LIRGALTGKASKTSR
+2875 LIRGAITGKASRASR

>member
-15 NTNNNFNNEND
+15 NTNNNFNNEDD

-63 QRFKE
+63 QKFKE

-205 REEKLERIKEIDKKI
+205 REEKLARIKEIDKKI

-295 LNSYMVEGGNS
+295 MNSYMVEGGNS

-448 YETTNISAEETGE
+448 YETTNVSAEETGE

-499 QQYIDKMLEITQND
+499 QEYIDKMLDITQND

-572 KADEEGLVGKN
+572 RADEEGLVGKN

-624 KIKDQMLDKALTDI
+624 KIKDEMLDKALTDI
-638 KKGTEEFKQ
+638 KKGTEEFKE

-673 ATALANLPLNFAL
+673 ATALANLPLTFAL

-695 IKDFLNKYL
+695 IKEFLNKYL

-710 GKPKTF
+710 GKPKNF

-722 QNGSIKTESTLFK
+722 QDGSIRTESTLFK
-735 NWFGKSKI
+735 NWFGKSKM
-743 KNADGTPRVA
+743 KNADGTPMVA

-796 KSVRTNAKEADRV
+796 KSVRTGAKEADRV

-824 DRDRK
+824 DRKTKQR
-829 RQIKEGGTAARDN
+829 IKEGGIAARDN

-898 TFEQQSKQQEQG
+898 TFEQQGKQQEQG
-910 KLVPQAVF
+910 KLVPQAVY
-918 QIANI
+918 QIANLI
-923 VENFDFA
+923 ESFDFA
-930 KSKPF
+930 EKNVF
-935 ATNRQ
+935 DTNRN
-940 FKLEIQ
+940 FKLALQ
-946 NRVKNEAKKGGVD
+946 KRVKDEAKKAGID
-959 VSKFTSEVE
+959 LSKNTVE
-968 KYLVQTLL
+968 RDKYLIQTVL
-976 ADANYA
+976 ADARYA
-982 LIENPNAIGWYNEK
+982 LSENDNAIGWYDTTL
-996 VTKAVRLLSLVY
+996 TKAKAVLALIHPELSTDPESNFAFVY
-1008 PKLATD
+1008 
-1014 TRHGFIF
+1014 
-1021 KWALATTSNGIKVD
+1021 ALANTSNMIKVD
-1035 KNFEYAAD
+1035 KNLELAEQAYTYWKENGKFPTNIGIGDAAQAINRNFKL
-1043 VYEKWLRSEEE
+1043 YNRLIKEK
-1054 LGEGNGRLPELM
+1054 GF
-1066 LNKQGEPTGG
+1066 
-1076 ESRAAMEKSF
+1076 A
-1086 RRLNDLL
+1086 
-1093 NNKPFKELEEF
+1093 ELEEY
-1104 MRTKHTAKEVNE
+1104 MKTMHTVKEIEAYTGDEVS
-1116 FVGLDRDG
+1116 GLNKNDMAYG
-1124 IQIKTPSDFSMGD
+1124 AAVMGP
-1137 IVYGSAIIGAKIGNG
+1137 KIGNG
-1152 FFANLYGK
+1152 FFANLYGN

-1165 VDRWAMR
+1165 MDRWLIR

-1181 VLDKERLAKQKR
+1181 VLDYKRQAKVKRGQLKELIKALSLQEKKLLSEIIGIKIKLSNLDEVAVAIQRASTSDAKRKRMNEIATVVEKPERKQFLLDLLGKPQKRYPHISLGGEIRKGGNALAK
-1193 QNIKSIIRALTK
+1193 
-1205 EQKKAFEKLIGR
+1205 
-1217 KLTLGDIDNVALA
+1217 
-1230 INNKS
+1230 
-1235 AGKGVPTQ
+1235 
-1243 MGLIAT
+1243 
-1249 FAEDKKNYDT
+1249 Y
-1259 YIEIMGQ
+1259 
-1266 PRKGDKT
+1266 
-1273 TSLGDLLRK
+1273 
-1282 QGNGLAKDN
+1282 N
-1291 DGQKETPSGPVERR
+1291 DGQKETPSGAPERR
-1305 NIVKVFSQV
+1305 NITSVFEQV
-1314 LEILQRQNPN
+1314 LAELQQTEKD

-1332 LVWYPEKK
+1332 LLWYPEKR
-1340 LYDSAKLKEAV
+1340 LYDSAKLDADEIV
-1351 VETGY
+1351 RGY
-1356 EDNEAPDYANA
+1356 EESEAPDYANA
-1367 AAGFVATMGISD
+1367 SVNLAKQLGVAEADIQTTLEEVTNVLERKATERATDSERGEGGDGGIR
-1379 DLIQSTIKE
+1379 E
-1388 VDDELQTNEQ
+1388 VD
-1398 PTGIQRDDEGR
+1398 
-1409 RDSVGIGETFQQ
+1409 TFQQ
-1421 QGTED
+1421 QGRED

-1439 DGTVTVYHHTSRRNA
+1439 DGTVTVYHHTNRRNA
-1454 EEIRATGQLRS
+1454 ERIRATGELRS
-1465 AGEPDVYVTT
+1465 SGEPDVYVTT
-1475 RAIADTGYGNTAV
+1475 RAITDTGYGDTAV
-1488 TIRVDPSRLS
+1488 TIRVEPSRLS

-1536 TPKGRFDPK
+1536 GPKGRFDPK

-1564 GHYMLSVMEDIVIQ
+1564 GHYMLSVMEDIVMQ

-1598 EDIETWSKFTIE
+1598 EDMETWSKFTIE

-1624 IYLHEGKVPNNDS
+1624 IYLHTGNVPNQKEG
-1637 RMRKIF
+1637 MRRIF

-1654 ENIKYELNTQ
+1654 ENIKYELNAQ
-1664 YRKLFGKD
+1664 YKKLFGRD

-1685 RMLATNQN
+1685 RMLATDQN

-1753 SKYMVNLQRKHKKT
+1753 SKYMANLQKKHKKT

-1821 PFHDMKYEMQQL
+1821 PFHDMAFEIKEL
-1833 GYGKSG
+1833 GTGRYG
-1839 MVAKEGQSVE
+1839 MVGKEGQSVE

-1860 LDMIDAILSARKIE
+1860 LDMIDAILSARPIA

-1936 REAALDILSKR
+1936 REAALDILAKR

-1957 TRNEENARKEAEDAI
+1957 TRDEENARKEAEDAI

-2111 RDEQIRQGNKLVAFE
+2111 RDEQIRQGNKLIAFE

-2140 SKSPQARER
+2140 SRSPQARER

-2163 FKSRLHKFV
+2163 FKSKLHKFV

-2216 TLYYPIKE
+2216 TLYYPIKK
-2224 ALNEYRQQQVAIT
+2224 ALNEYRQQQVIIT

-2251 KESKITAYEFDQVSE
+2251 KESKITAYEFDEVSE
-2266 DSDAYTFGTDSDGIG
+2266 DSDAYTFGTDSDGLG
-2281 KVELLGAMLHTGNDS
+2281 KVELLGAMLHTGNKS

-2312 DGTLNR
+2312 DGTLNTT
-2318 SHWDNFVQR
+2318 HWDNFVQR

-2336 SDYVFMQAVWD
+2336 SDYVFLQAVWD

-2499 FAPSGMGAEFDSAL
+2499 FAPSGMGAEFDTAL
-2513 NVTRRRGGMAVMFFN
+2513 NATRKRGGMAVMFFN

-2585 DIQDRL
+2585 DIQSRL
-2591 NQLLINPNK
+2591 QELIVNPNNFQK
-2600 FDSFKDWSTR
+2600 FKDWSSK
-2610 HAYFLQQTFQNQVD
+2610 HAYFLQQTFQNQTD

-2738 IIGRTFA
+2738 MIGRTFA

-2815 TVFKLPFDLIEGKGI
+2815 TAVKLPFDLIEGKGI

-2868 EPENAMD
+2868 NPENAMD
-2875 LIRGALTGKASKTSR
+2875 LIRGTLTGKASKTSR

>member
-1 MDSNLIKYEDLGNN
+1 MSNIYEQFAKDDANNIIEKAPSQNIGNDLNLNPPTFNVYEELIQQEQEQEDLQVKKSLQAVMKKDPNMVAEGLQLANELGLN
-15 NTNNNFNNEND
+15 KNFAL
-26 DSIYYEYA
+26 DSDEA
-34 RHKQEQQWNNIRQT
+34 IRL
-48 LKAVSEIEGDKAGEI
+48 LKE
-63 QRFKE
+63 
-68 QFNLPEDFDLKDD
+68 
-81 DETFEY
+81 
-87 IKKRK
+87 RK
-92 REEYILNQNFARIN
+92 RMKFVEDLQYAKKN
-106 PVLAKQLEDPK
+106 PVLYKQLTDPK
-117 FAALAH
+117 FAALAY
-123 DNIEH
+123 DNLPNLANSEN
-128 LQEYYTTTRSL
+128 LWDSL
-139 TAIPRFV
+139 ISIPE
-146 KNEIVGLPQGIHK
+146 NGWQGIRK
-159 GWLSNERGLLG
+159 GVLSREKGKIANRLRSN
-170 YQLMT
+170 QV
-175 GDENNE
+175 
-181 YHQGDR
+181 
-187 IKKFIAADIFG
+187 KFINTQDGFDLDYVPTEQD
-198 AFSKKQS
+198 KKD
-205 REEKLERIKEIDKKI
+205 LERLKEIDEI
-220 GLYNADGVGWLEAG
+220 IANYDADGVGLVEGSGYFFGQYGSSIPEAAIAGLATYKAKLVAGAALGAALGGGTENSLLGRFVGGSGGATVGNVIGLFTGWNAFQNKLALDTFQIEGGHSWLELRQSGASMEDARIASNAVG
-234 GYYFGQWGRTLP
+234 TANALIEKVGLNIIANPYAKAL
-246 AAATTGIVT
+246 TG
-255 AKINAKIGAL
+255 
-265 MGSVVP
+265 
-271 VKGTAIGGIL
+271 VKGSFA
-281 GATTG
+281 
-286 LPAAYNYMF
+286 
-295 LNSYMVEGGNS
+295 
-306 YLDAIQRVGGLNHE
+306 
-320 DAAKQAQFVG
+320 
-330 ILAGAVERIGLP
+330 
-342 FLFGAGSRLTSKT
+342 
-355 LVGMGSNKWLAG
+355 
-367 SISRSGLDKKL
+367 RSGLAKTPFFKALEKRISRQVVKNVLGKNGKKL
-378 QPAWNMFNKR
+378 TWNGIAREFAKDYG
-388 ILRKATNVS
+388 IL
-397 LSDKFEQLTKYSV
+397 LSTESIQEVLQEAVAISAVNLTAKFSED
-410 SRSIFADIA
+410 DI
-419 QNVLT
+419 QTISPEDTTDRL
-424 ENATEVTQELIN
+424 
-436 IIGYNIAAELAT
+436 LAT
-448 YETTNISAEETGE
+448 FQETFKSMILFGLIGPSVTYSTNLSKAEKAKNNTA
-461 RILNVLADTTKGM
+461 VLKKITEIAKDDVTK
-474 LTFGILTSGGGYYR
+474 
-488 TANNLRQSDSD
+488 
-499 QQYIDKMLEITQND
+499 
-513 KTLKR
+513 KR
-518 NKNLWQRYMDL
+518 NKEQYKDYEQLLGDKA
-529 VGERNGV
+529 GIS
-536 KDFYIDAKTFQQ
+536 DFYFNAQTFQQ
-548 QLDDNDISMEQLELF
+548 ELDNNNISDEQLELF
-563 SPELSEQLK
+563 SPELAKELK
-572 KADEEGLVGKN
+572 DARKEGFVGKVV
-583 IKITTGDYLANVAGT
+583 KIPTGKYISEVSGT
-598 EFHNILRPHIRLGA
+598 ELGNSLFPHLKPG
-612 ETYSQAEFQEVY
+612 EGEFSQTEMVQFY
-624 KIKDQMLDKALTDI
+624 KDQPELFAAVKQEFDVKKLALQQFT
-638 KKGTEEFKQ
+638 KE
-647 SQREAR
+647 SR
-653 AYKKQI
+653 AVKKQI
-659 KEQLIATGQYTKES
+659 KKRLIDLGFSES
-673 ATALANLPLNFAL
+673 ESRDMAALPQAVATAFSKSLGITPLEFMNRFQYNIETEGTNIS
-686 TFAKRSNMS
+686 TF
-695 IKDFLNKYL
+695 NK
-704 YSVQFE
+704 Q
-710 GKPKTF
+710 
-716 GDDFFN
+716 FFN
-722 QNGSIKTESTLFK
+722 QDGTIKTETELFK
-735 NWFGKSKI
+735 NWFRKSKLT
-743 KNADGTPRVA
+743 NPDGTPQVM
-753 YHGTTASFDRF
+753 YHGTLDSFDYF
-764 DLDNPNKYDMGFLGK
+764 DLNHPNRYDSGFAGT

-784 LNEGHAKTYARQ
+784 PDKKLAKVYTKNKANKGTGEPKIMELYA
-796 KSVRTNAKEADRV
+796 
-809 VMPLYVRLENPYRET
+809 RLENPKIENINIKPQMKRGGRAAA
-824 DRDRK
+824 DGFRD
-829 RQIKEGGTAARDN
+829 
-842 YKNKLISEGHDGVLM
+842 KLIAEGHDGVILQSDTGE
-857 VNPTT
+857 VV
-862 NEITEVVVFD
+862 EVVVFD
-872 PNAVKSVNNKGSWS
+872 VNGVKSVDNNGNWS
-886 REVDNIYEQQLQ
+886 NEINNIYQQQPLEF
-898 TFEQQSKQQEQG
+898 FEQKTKQKQG
-910 KLVPQAVF
+910 KPVPQAVY
-918 QIANI
+918 QIARI

-946 NRVKNEAKKGGVD
+946 NRVKNEAKKAGVD
-959 VSKFTSEVE
+959 LSKSTIERD

-976 ADANYA
+976 DDARFA
-982 LIENPNAIGWYNEK
+982 LQENANAVGWYNEK
-996 VTKAVRLLSLVY
+996 VTKAMKVVSLVY
-1008 PKLATD
+1008 PKIATD
-1014 TRHGFIF
+1014 TEHSFAF
-1021 KWALATTSNGIKVD
+1021 KWALAATSNGIDVNT
-1035 KNFEYAAD
+1035 NFRYASAAYEYFD
-1043 VYEKWLRSEEE
+1043 Q
-1054 LGEGNGRLPELM
+1054 NGKLPESFP
-1066 LNKQGEPTGG
+1066 EGG
-1076 ESRAAMEKSF
+1076 QSRLAMEISF
-1086 RRLNDLL
+1086 QTINDLI
-1093 NNKPFKELEEF
+1093 EEKGFAEVEQF
-1104 MRTKHTAKEVNE
+1104 MKTKHTRREVEAFTGKEVTGGFGMDE
-1116 FVGLDRDG
+1116 
-1124 IQIKTPSDFSMGD
+1124 M
-1137 IVYGSAIIGAKIGNG
+1137 VYGSAIIGPKIGNG
-1152 FFANLYGK
+1152 FFANLYGN

-1165 VDRWAMR
+1165 LDRWAMR

-1181 VLDKERLAKQKR
+1181 VNDKTKQAKIKR
-1193 QNIKSIIRALTK
+1193 EHIKQIIRSLSK
-1205 EQKKAFEKLIGR
+1205 EQKKAFESIIKR
-1217 KLTLGDIDNVALA
+1217 KLTLGDIDA
-1230 INNKS
+1230 IAIAIEKATTKPANR
-1235 AGKGVPTQ
+1235 AAMMQ
-1243 MGLIAT
+1243 IAT
-1249 FAEDKKNYDT
+1249 FTEDAKNKQIFID
-1259 YIEIMGQ
+1259 IMGQ
-1266 PRKGDKT
+1266 PKKGDKT
-1273 TSLGDLLRK
+1273 ISLGDLLRK
-1282 QGNGLAKDN
+1282 RGNGLAKDL
-1291 DGQKETPSGPVERR
+1291 DGQKEVVSGAPERR
-1305 NIVKVFSQV
+1305 NVEKVFTQV
-1314 LEILQRQNPN
+1314 LNILQQDVKD
-1324 LTMADLQA
+1324 LTMSDLQA

-1356 EDNEAPDYANA
+1356 EDNAAPDYANA
-1367 AAGFVATMGISD
+1367 AVDFAARLGVSD
-1379 DLIQSTIKE
+1379 ADIQSALQE
-1388 VDDELQTNEQ
+1388 VDNDLSVQSEERT
-1398 PTGIQRDDEGR
+1398 TGTQRDDGGSIPVR
-1409 RDSVGIGETFQQ
+1409 TDSETFQQ
-1421 QGTED
+1421 QGRED
-1426 TNIDEGTGLPLNP
+1426 ANIDEGTGLPLNP

-1454 EEIRATGQLRS
+1454 ERIRATGELRS

-1475 RAIADTGYGNTAV
+1475 RAITDTGYGDTAV
-1488 TIRVDPSRLS
+1488 TIRVEPSRLS

-1511 LSVGEPRGSI
+1511 LSVGKPRGSI

-1536 TPKGRFDPK
+1536 GPKGRFDPK

-1564 GHYMLSVMEDIVIQ
+1564 GHYMLSVMEDIVMQ

-1598 EDIETWSKFTIE
+1598 EDMETWSKFTIE

-1637 RMRKIF
+1637 RMRRIF

-1664 YRKLFGKD
+1664 YKKLFGKD
-1672 LPVLTDEVRSVMD
+1672 LPVLTDEVKSVMD

-1753 SKYMVNLQRKHKKT
+1753 SKYMANLQKKHKKT

-1777 EVQNEKVYRL
+1777 EVQNEKIYRL

-1936 REAALDILSKR
+1936 REAALDILAKR

-1957 TRNEENARKEAEDAI
+1957 TRDEENARKEAEDAI

-2041 LFSFGIGKKKIN
+2041 LYSFGIGKKKIN

-2111 RDEQIRQGNKLVAFE
+2111 RDEQIRQGNKLIAFE

-2140 SKSPQARER
+2140 SRSPQARER

-2163 FKSRLHKFV
+2163 FKSKLHKFV

-2224 ALNEYRQQQVAIT
+2224 ALNEYRQQQVVIT

-2251 KESKITAYEFDQVSE
+2251 KESKITAYEFDEVSE
-2266 DSDAYTFGTDSDGIG
+2266 DSDAYTFGTDSDGLG
-2281 KVELLGAMLHTGNDS
+2281 KVELLGAMLHTGNKS

-2312 DGTLNR
+2312 DGTLNTT
-2318 SHWDNFVQR
+2318 HWDNFVQR

-2336 SDYVFMQAVWD
+2336 SDYVFLQAVWD

-2356 QNAHRELNGF
+2356 QKAHRELNGF

-2480 TKTDTLIKP
+2480 QKTDTLIKP

-2499 FAPSGMGAEFDSAL
+2499 FAPSGMGAEFDTAL
-2513 NVTRRRGGMAVMFFN
+2513 NATRKRGGMAVMFFN

-2585 DIQDRL
+2585 DIQSRL
-2591 NQLLINPNK
+2591 QELIVNPNNFEK
-2600 FDSFKDWSTR
+2600 FKDWSTK

-2738 IIGRTFA
+2738 MIGRTFA

-2766 LGDLVDYKKAFV
+2766 LGDLVNYKKAFV

-2815 TVFKLPFDLIEGKGI
+2815 TAFKLPVDLIEGKGI

-2852 LGKSGGYLIDV
+2852 LGKSSGYLIDV

-2868 EPENAMD
+2868 NPENAMD
-2875 LIRGALTGKASKTSR
+2875 LIRGTLTGKASKASR